1 MKQTRKSR
9 LVIAA
14 ALAAVIAST
23 LVFVPAAMESS
34 TSNGLFAYVVPT
46 TRGPLRACTDTST
59 CAATGTVWHFIYVAN
74 ANRLSNLN
82 GGTTR
87 ATLQNSFV
95 VSSVDQRVFIDG
107 VEQPSFAAN
116 YTPAPSP
123 NLRSWAGHW
132 PTTVKCQPGAPPD
145 PCNEIHNPAVVP
157 GEVASV
163 LYTGW
168 SHGADEPDGTY
179 VFRYTIHGSLNGTAV
194 DLTASSPPI
203 SMTR

>member
-1 MKQTRKSR
+1 MSKARKGR
-9 LVIAA
+9 LAIAA
-14 ALAAVIAST
+14 AVAAVVGGA
-23 LVFVPAAMESS
+23 LVLVPAAMESN
-34 TSNGLFAYVVPT
+34 TGNGLFAYVVPT
-46 TRGPLRACTDTST
+46 TRGPLAACTDATT

-74 ANRLSNLN
+74 GNRLSNLN

-87 ATLQNSFV
+87 ETLQNSYV
-95 VSSVDQRVFIDG
+95 VSSVDVRVFIDG
-107 VEQPSFAAN
+107 VEQTSFADH

-123 NLRSWAGHW
+123 RLRSWAGHW
-132 PTTVKCQPGAPPD
+132 PTTVKCQPTAPPD

-179 VFRYTIHGSLNGTAV
+179 AFRYTIHGSLNGTAV

-203 SMTR
+203 AMTR